1 MRPYGGGP
9 HDAVSI
15 CLTARFM
22 KTTKMG
28 SKILIRVLLN
38 RLKRDIGLIGVILLI
53 TLSPTTAFA
62 MPFEIQELEFKGSKV
77 TDIIRVLSEDAQVN
91 IVATPEAGNKEV
103 TVFLKKVALEEAIR
117 AICRISGL
125 WYRRDDG
132 VNGTYRLMTK
142 EQYSKDLV
150 VGQDDSIR
158 VFQLRNPNVIAIAMA
173 IEDLYGNRVQVSYG
187 NSMMMG
193 GGFGGSTGGRG
204 GFGGGAR
211 SGGFGGG
218 GQSSNHFG
226 GRVGGSGGRGF
237 SGSSRS
243 GGGRFGSSLGQRE
256 QLPDDLTVEQLEA
269 LSSDGGRQVET
280 ERLAQVSGMN
290 KIIFVTVN
298 TEHNLLI
305 VKTSDTSVL
314 KSIASLVEQ
323 LDRPQTQVMLEMKI
337 IDIKVGEDFSSLF
350 SLEFRDTA
358 FSGDSLNP
366 IIMGGAAP
374 FTGGGTLIYEFLSEN
389 IKANIELL
397 ERNNRINVVSKP
409 MLVASNH
416 RPATLFVG
424 EERIMVRGYSIDAID
439 NLNTTRTITTPETEL
454 EEIGTTLE
462 IIPHINS
469 DGSIHIQLKQE
480 NATLNE
486 GAAVIPVTDNIGGVV
501 NLPVDTITTARLEGE
516 IFAKHGYTVAVGGLI
531 RDSFSRNR
539 RKVPFLA
546 DIPII
551 GNVFRS
557 TVDEDS
563 KSEMVLLITP
573 YILNEGDARETY
585 DPTRQYHQY
594 APDAAY
600 KPDPLPERSKPALPE
615 CGEYCAPAKLRES
628 DL

>member
-1 MRPYGGGP
+1 
-9 HDAVSI
+9 
-15 CLTARFM
+15 LL
-22 KTTKMG
+22 K
-28 SKILIRVLLN
+28 VLLN
-38 RLKRDIGLIGVILLI
+38 IIKKEHIGILCLIVPLLM
-53 TLSPTTAFA
+53 LFA
-62 MPFEIQELEFKGSKV
+62 ASAGAKPFEIQELEFKNSRV

-91 IVATPEAGNKEV
+91 IIATPEAGGKEV
-103 TVFLKKVALEEAIR
+103 TVFLKKVTLEEAIR
-117 AICRISGL
+117 SICRISGL
-125 WYRRDDG
+125 WYRRDDNG
-132 VNGTYRLMTK
+132 NGTFRLMTK

-150 VGQDDSIR
+150 VGQDDAIR

-173 IEDLYGNRVQVSYG
+173 IEDLYGYRVQVSYG

-193 GGFGGSTGGRG
+193 GGTAGAMGSNSGRRG
-204 GFGGGAR
+204 GFGGSR
-211 SGGFGGG
+211 SG
-218 GQSSNHFG
+218 NNRYG
-226 GRVGGSGGRGF
+226 GRMNNRGSRGF

-243 GGGRFGSSLGQRE
+243 GSGRFGANLSQRE

-269 LSSDGGRQVET
+269 LTTDGNQIET
-280 ERLAQVSGMN
+280 DRLAQVSGVN

-350 SLEFRDTA
+350 NFEFKDTKL
-358 FSGDSLNP
+358 SGDSLNP
-366 IIMGGAAP
+366 IILGGSAALS
-374 FTGGGTLIYEFLSEN
+374 GGGTLVYEFVSEH

-397 ERNNRINVVSKP
+397 ERNNRLNVISNP

-424 EERIMVRGYSIDAID
+424 EERIMVRGYSIDTID

-462 IIPHINS
+462 ITPHINN

-486 GAAVIPVTDNIGGVV
+486 GAAVIPVTDSIGGVV
-501 NLPVDTITTARLEGE
+501 NLPVDTITTAKMEGE

-546 DIPII
+546 DIPVV
-551 GNVFRS
+551 GNIFRS
-557 TVDEDS
+557 TIDEDN

-573 YILNEGDARETY
+573 YILNQGETEERY
-585 DPTRQYHQY
+585 DPTGKYHKY
-594 APDAAY
+594 APDAAMQSL
-600 KPDPLPERSKPALPE
+600 PLPGQGQLVEPE
-615 CGEYCAPAKLRES
+615 CGEYCAPARLRES